1 MKLPKKKKKSSNHRL
16 KNKTLRK
23 KLLITVGIL
32 LLCRF
37 LAAIPTPG
45 VNTSYFNTLLS
56 LYSSLGFLNVMT
68 GNGLENLSLM
78 TLSITPYITASINIQ
93 LLGLIFKRIE
103 ELSKSNIQDDRKKI
117 EIATYVMGGAVGFI
131 EAIMMAWGYG
141 SQGLLIDYKWYWV
154 LLVALIWTAFSVI
167 ASLLGKLI
175 SDKGIG
181 NGVSLIL
188 LTNILVSYPSDV
200 QTLASVFVI
209 GKKIPFNIIATVI
222 LIFVVFA
229 LFAFTYVL
237 QTAEKQIPV
246 NYPGKG
252 TSVSQGKHTSNIPIK
267 LCPGGVVPIIFA
279 STILTLPVLI
289 VTSFG
294 GTENAILKFTDSS
307 YWFSIKTPWYSLGYL
322 VYALMIFGFSYY
334 YTNITVNPIEIANK
348 IKKAGGN
355 ISGIRAG
362 KATADYLKTRMHN
375 MVAIGAICLIIIA
388 TVPSVLV
395 GVWNVSG
402 ISFLG
407 TSIII
412 TVGVITDTIKQIK
425 TEALQHT
432 YAKRVKKGG
441 LFGA

>member
-1 MKLPKKKKKSSNHRL
+1 M
-16 KNKTLRK
+16 
-23 KLLITVGIL
+23 
-32 LLCRF
+32 LCRF

-93 LLGLIFKRIE
+93 LLGLVFKRIE
-103 ELSKSNIQDDRKKI
+103 ELSKSNISDDRKKI

-222 LIFVVFA
+222 LVFVVFA

-252 TSVSQGKHTSNIPIK
+252 NSVSQGKHTSNIPIK

-307 YWFSIKTPWYSLGYL
+307 YWFNMKTPWYSLGYL

-362 KATADYLKTRMHN
+362 KTTADYLKARMHN

-425 TEALQHT
+425 TEALQNT